1 MAGFSGRPMKTK
13 ARKVVFLGLMAA
25 MLFTSSTAMQGEQT
39 RRWRQ
44 SSYEE
49 FLKGTASGIAVRS
62 DGRLEPAPR
71 FLLLADADSPY
82 LWSLRLDP
90 KGLVY
95 AAGGSPARVFR
106 LDPGRL
112 DPGSNKP
119 VKVFESSELSAQ
131 ALALDGKGGFF
142 VGTSPDGK
150 VYHVTAQGQ
159 KTVFFE
165 PGSKYIWDLALG
177 PDGTLYVA
185 TGDKG
190 LLFAVS
196 PEGKG
201 ERFYSS
207 DEAHIRVLAFDGRGG
222 LLAGTE
228 PNGRVLRF
236 ALAPAK
242 PGQERGAFVLFETS
256 KHEVTALEAAGD
268 GSVYA
273 SAIGEKQR
281 PGALAAPGAAQAFV
295 FPVAPGAMGAGAAP
309 AMPPPGAAQISPQL
323 RPLITPAPSAVS
335 SAIYRIAP
343 DGAPEEVWT
352 SREEAVYSLGL
363 NADGRVLAGT
373 GNSGAL
379 LVIDGRNISAQLA
392 KSGSAQITGIARAS
406 DGKVFLCTANPGKIF
421 STGPELE
428 PEGSFESRSFDAQ
441 LFSQWGRLE
450 WWSTISPDSTGNAA
464 NARVAFYARS
474 GNTEDP
480 GREWSPWAGPYTR
493 SGETVRVPAARFAQW
508 KAVLRSARSGES
520 INWVSLA
527 YLPRNVAPVLD
538 SIVLQEP
545 GVRVQAPPGIGG
557 GTGQA
562 AVTLKLPAQR
572 GSSGVPGI
580 PGLPPV
586 VPAQKT
592 DAPPQ
597 GIAQKGYRSVLW
609 AAHDDNDDELR
620 YAIYYRGEAEHDW
633 KLLKDGLEQK
643 FFTWDTTAFPDGAYY
658 LKITATDAPSNPPS
672 AGLTAERE
680 SERFEV
686 DNTPPVVE
694 GLRAELGVKKGGV
707 TAQCVVRD
715 ASSGIERAQYSLDGG
730 GWTLLAPAG
739 DLSDAPEE
747 RYEWSLSGLA
757 PGEHTLAVR
766 AFDRQENTGSSKIVF
781 NLPGA
786 RR

>member
-1 MAGFSGRPMKTK
+1 MKTK
-13 ARKVVFLGLMAA
+13 ARRIVLAGWMAA
-25 MLFTSSTAMQGEQT
+25 VLCTGSAVLHGEQT

-44 SSYEE
+44 ASYEE

-90 KGLVY
+90 KGAVY
-95 AAGGSPARVFR
+95 GAGGSSARVFR
-106 LDPGRL
+106 LE
-112 DPGSNKP
+112 PGSNKP

-131 ALALDGKGGFF
+131 ALALDGQGGFF

-196 PEGKG
+196 PEGKS

-228 PNGRVLRF
+228 PNGRILRF

-242 PGQERGAFVLFETS
+242 PGQERSAFVLFETA
-256 KHEVTALEAAGD
+256 KREVTALVAAGD
-268 GSVYA
+268 GGIYA

-281 PGALAAPGAAQAFV
+281 PGAPPAPGAAQAFV
-295 FPVAPGAMGAGAAP
+295 LPAGPSFAGAGAAAALP
-309 AMPPPGAAQISPQL
+309 APGGAQIFPQP
-323 RPLITPAPSAVS
+323 RPLVSPAPSPVS

-343 DGAPEEVWT
+343 DGAPEEVWS
-352 SREEAVYSLGL
+352 SREEAVYALGL

-379 LVIDGRNISAQLA
+379 LVLDGRNISAQLA
-392 KSGSAQITGIARAS
+392 KSGAAQITGIARGA

-421 STGPELE
+421 SAGPELE
-428 PEGSFESRSFDAQ
+428 PEGSYESRSFDAQ

-450 WWSTISPDSTGNAA
+450 WWSTVSADSRGNAA
-464 NARVAFYARS
+464 NARLMFYVRS

-480 GREWSPWAGPYTR
+480 GREWSAWAGPYAR
-493 SGETVRVPAARFAQW
+493 PGETARVPAARFAQW
-508 KAVLRSARSGES
+508 KAVLRGAKPGDSVD
-520 INWVSLA
+520 WVSLA

-538 SIVLQEP
+538 SIVLEEP
-545 GVRVQAPPGIGG
+545 GVRVQGPLGMGG

-562 AVTLKLPAQR
+562 AVTLKLPAQK
-572 GSSGVPGI
+572 GTSSAPGI
-580 PGLPPV
+580 SGLAASTTP
-586 VPAQKT
+586 QKT
-592 DAPPQ
+592 EPPPQ

-609 AAHDDNDDELR
+609 AAHDDNEDELR
-620 YAIYYRGEAEHDW
+620 FAVYYRGEAEHDW

-643 FFTWDTTAFPDGAYY
+643 YFTWDTTAFPDGAYY
-658 LKITATDAPSNPPS
+658 VKITATDAPSNPP
-672 AGLTAERE
+672 AAALPAERE

-694 GLRAELGVKKGGV
+694 GLRAEPAAKKGGGGF

-715 ASSGIERAQYSLDGG
+715 ASSGIARAQYSLDGG
-730 GWTLLAPAG
+730 DWTLLAPAG
-739 DLSDAPEE
+739 DLTDAPEE

-766 AFDRQENTGSSKIVF
+766 AFDRQENSGSAKIVF
-781 NLPGA
+781 SLPGA
-786 RR
+786 KR